1 MAYQGLSLGDIYANA
16 AQIKGAQQR
25 SQLADLQLKQAQ
37 TDQAQTQGVNSLIA
51 SNPNATL
58 PDLIKAGGMK
68 GVAAAGDLGEARAKD
83 SQFQLLQQ
91 LHGLQQQKFL
101 TDQVVAD
108 PTKMP
113 QVAQQLQSIGVQG
126 HPDGWEHLPPAQI
139 QANAT
144 KASQALDAQ
153 IQALTQQLVPPD
165 KQFEAQQA
173 VALENQKQLGPGGEL
188 KRKQLEIAAE
198 NSRNANTIAAE
209 NARSAATRATTMR
222 GQDLEAARAGI
233 PAGYERDPQNPGA
246 LRPIAGGPHDPNAT
260 AAGMD
265 SRSAVMFNRVAS
277 SANEAVQAIKN
288 IAELPITTSTGWFG
302 NAEPGKGLFDSA
314 KSVLAQKVTGQ
325 EAQDLKTMIAGVS
338 RSLSTI
344 ETAGLA
350 PNGSITHSM
359 DSITIGEGDSQ
370 MTKLRKMAEM
380 RQIVEKG
387 IEPQLSNPKLG
398 PAQRQLI
405 QGIISQVQEAIPFTQ
420 HDITQLQR
428 SKNPQATIMDF
439 AKQSGLPTSTTPAPA
454 ATAPV
459 KISSDADYAKLPS
472 GSTYIAPDGST
483 RTKR

>member
-1 MAYQGLSLGDIYANA
+1 MAYNPISLGDIYANA

-25 SQLADLQLKQAQ
+25 SQLADLQLQQAQ

-58 PDLIKAGGMK
+58 ADLAKAGGMK
-68 GVAAAGDLGEARAKD
+68 GVAAAGELGQARAQD

-91 LHGLQQQKFL
+91 LHSLQQQKFL
-101 TDQVVAD
+101 TDQVVSD
-108 PTKMP
+108 PAKMP

-126 HPDGWEHLPPAQI
+126 HPDGWEHLPPQQI
-139 QANAT
+139 QANAS

-153 IQALTQQLVPPD
+153 IQALTQQLVSPD

-173 VALENQKQLGPGGEL
+173 SALETQKQLGPGGEL

-198 NSRNANTIAAE
+198 NARSANSIAAE

-233 PAGYERDPQNPGA
+233 PAGYERDPEKPGA

-265 SRSAVMFNRVAS
+265 SRSSVMFNRVAS
-277 SANEAVQAIKN
+277 SANEAVAALKN
-288 IAELPITTSTGWFG
+288 IAELPVTTSTGWFG
-302 NAEPGKGLFDSA
+302 SASAPTTLMGSVKG
-314 KSVLAQKVTGQ
+314 VLAQKITGQ
-325 EAQDLKTMIAGVS
+325 EAQDYKTMIAGVA

-359 DSITIGEGDSQ
+359 ESITLNEGDSQ
-370 MTKLRKMAEM
+370 LTKLRKLAET
-380 RQIVEKG
+380 RQIIEKG
-387 IEPQLSNPKLG
+387 IEPNLSNPKLA
-398 PAQRQLI
+398 PAQRDLI
-405 QGIISQVQEAIPFTQ
+405 NKIVSDVQEAIPFTQ
-420 HDITQLQR
+420 HDITKLQQ
-428 SKNPQATIMDF
+428 SKNPNATLMDF
-439 AKQSGLPTSTTPAPA
+439 AKQSGLPSAPTSA
-454 ATAPV
+454 AHPDDIAA
-459 KISSDADYAKLPS
+459 ILAKYP
-472 GSTYIAPDGST
+472 
-483 RTKR
+483 KK